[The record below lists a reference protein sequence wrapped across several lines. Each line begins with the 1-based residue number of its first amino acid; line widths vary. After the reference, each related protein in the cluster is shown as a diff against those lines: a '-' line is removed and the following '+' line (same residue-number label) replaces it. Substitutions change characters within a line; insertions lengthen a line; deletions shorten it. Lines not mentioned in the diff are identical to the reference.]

1 MKSIQWTNEAII
13 GLAAVSSTIRDL
25 LFERLE
31 LIAEFPAM
39 YPVRQR
45 GRFAGLRFLVL
56 QKRLIVY
63 YRSGNEHV
71 LVIAIVPAIA
81 RPT

>member
-1 MKSIQWTNEAII
+1 MRSIQWTNEAII
-13 GLAAVSSTIRDL
+13 GLAAVSSTARDS

-31 LIAEFPAM
+31 LITEFPAM

-45 GRFAGLRFLVL
+45 GRFAGLRVLVL
-56 QKRLIVY
+56 QKRWIVY

-71 LVIAIVPAIA
+71 LVIAIVPAIV